1 MLAEGDMGAQMRRIM
16 AAAGQAVPEAK
27 PELEVNVGHALIK
40 RLDATSAEDE
50 FTELALLVFD
60 QAKLAES
67 GSVANPG
74 EFVRRLN
81 KLLGQL
87 MAAG

>member
-1 MLAEGDMGAQMRRIM
+1 
-16 AAAGQAVPEAK
+16 VPEAK
-27 PELEVNVGHALIK
+27 PSIEINVGHPLIR
-40 RLDATSAEDE
+40 RLDETRAEDD
-50 FTELALLVFD
+50 FAELALLVFD
-60 QAKLAES
+60 QAKFAES

-87 MAAG
+87 MAPT